1 VAGSGN
7 LQSLEAVQLRQEIM
21 GGVIH
26 KATNGHNRRHIG
38 EEMEGDMRRSC
49 TKRIA
54 SIYFRQARISKNPG
68 HPGVGT

>member
-1 VAGSGN
+1 
-7 LQSLEAVQLRQEIM
+7 M

-54 SIYFRQARISKNPG
+54 SIYFRQARIPG
-68 HPGVGT
+68 TLAWERKAICRGTLKKIEDASSL